1 LCDGFAR
8 WSKVIKE
15 MKKMNDNP
23 VRNLDGSYQYVDEYG
38 IIRFCSEPEIIKS
51 IKRGKFVDKYIQ
63 NISKFKS

>member
-1 LCDGFAR
+1 
-8 WSKVIKE
+8 